1 MKLAKSLILFG
12 LAVSTVT
19 SLMPE
24 ALADTESASPASS
37 QADDSSAA
45 TTESKTIWSIPKY
58 EVKVKQSS
66 TQGQSKS
73 DNSKTAASANAAST
87 STTAATGDGDGST
100 TATTTSTASTTTVKA
115 KDDDDD
121 DDEKPRRRRRRRG
134 KHTESAVKP
143 KQSDYDA
150 AAAKAFEASNA
161 PKTQYVW
168 SRQSA
173 PGTPYA
179 KTTAQELDDFNR
191 ELSDKIGG
199 NLQVP
204 STATLVET
212 TNKKYLYIMSF
223 TLLKSGQVANFQVLP
238 QAGNLT
244 TVPLAD
250 NNENNAVVGALQTA
264 IRRSCPIKSPP
275 SGIPPWN
282 MLAVYDMS
290 TGKIFTT
297 FNVR

>member
-1 MKLAKSLILFG
+1 MKLAKSLVLFG
-12 LAVSTVT
+12 LAVSFAVPE
-19 SLMPE
+19 LMPQ
-24 ALADTESASPASS
+24 ASADTQADSQASS
-37 QADDSSAA
+37 QSEDSAA
-45 TTESKTIWSIPKY
+45 ANESKTIWSIPKY
-58 EVKVKQSS
+58 EVKVKPSGKTTNSS
-66 TQGQSKS
+66 T
-73 DNSKTAASANAAST
+73 ST
-87 STTAATGDGDGST
+87 STTTSATGGEAGST
-100 TATTTSTASTTTVKA
+100 STTTSTNVGTSTASTVA

-134 KHTESAVKP
+134 KHSDGSAAKP
-143 KQSDYDA
+143 KASDYDA

-191 ELSDKIGG
+191 DLSDKIGS

-212 TNKKYLYIMSF
+212 SNKKYMYIIGF
-223 TLLKSGQVANFQVLP
+223 TLLKSGQVANFQVIP
-238 QAGNLT
+238 QAGNLA

-250 NNENNAVVGALQTA
+250 SGEDSAVVNALQSA
-264 IRRSCPIKSPP
+264 IRRACPIKSPP
-275 SGIPPWN
+275 TGIPPWN

-297 FNVR
+297 FNIR

>member
-19 SLMPE
+19 SLMPD
-24 ALADTESASPASS
+24 ALADTQASS
-37 QADDSSAA
+37 QADDSAA
-45 TTESKTIWSIPKY
+45 ATESKTIWSIPKY
-58 EVKVKQSS
+58 EVKVKQTT

-73 DNSKTAASANAAST
+73 DNSKTSSGSASSSSTTST
-87 STTAATGDGDGST
+87 SATDGDGST
-100 TATTTSTASTTTVKA
+100 TTTTTATASTTTVKA

-150 AAAKAFEASNA
+150 AAAKAFEAANA

-191 ELSDKIGG
+191 ELSDKIGS

-212 TNKKYLYIMSF
+212 TNKKYMYIVGF

-250 NNENNAVVGALQTA
+250 SDENNAVVGALQSA
-264 IRRSCPIKSPP
+264 IRRACPIKSPP